1 MKIQV
6 NNQEKE
12 TTNTMEPV
20 GVKVKDVNTQPE
32 EVQVEEPVTE
42 ESTVEEPQTITEPIP
57 TPTPFDFVNTESE
70 VVDSEETEK
79 EPVDPFKKI
88 GTARLV
94 TCDGT
99 TIYRFDIFYREYAEN
114 SGTIEYRNIVN
125 DFESARPEGKKDFK
139 EFFAMFGIIRWNFPN
154 SVLPVSTN
162 VTLALN
168 KIESLINE
176 HIKIAGIKK
185 GKFEFKV
192 DIL

>member
-32 EVQVEEPVTE
+32 EVQVEEPVIE
-42 ESTVEEPQTITEPIP
+42 ESTVEEPQTITEEEPI
-57 TPTPFDFVNTESE
+57 PTPFDFINAEPE

-88 GTARLV
+88 GTARLI